1 MTDNILYSVGK
12 RVRTSYLR
20 GEMDESEVMIVYNR
34 YLKDAD
40 KVSFNGWAVHELR
53 DELKKTSNPI
63 LRQRIQN
70 QIEEHKTKHRVSIDQ
85 NKLSL
90 EKLAF
95 FRNNALGIGLRKV
108 LKEMKTIANSSNLL
122 EDKITLLLL
131 ELEFAN
137 LSAKRYSHKKELIYE
152 RKSSL
157 LMRLSELIQDT
168 GWRCGISYKT
178 GKNASYI
185 IYVYLPN
192 DVQLSWHCND
202 YEMVYLFDEINCTWD
217 GQVCMTMEKI
227 LNYIHLKYN
236 IGNINNFI
244 NN

>member
-20 GEMDESEVMIVYNR
+20 GEMDESEVMVVYNR

-40 KVSFNGWAVHELR
+40 KVSFNCWAVHELR

-95 FRNNALGIGLRKV
+95 FRNYALGIGLRKV
-108 LKEMKTIANSSNLL
+108 LKEMKAIANSSNLL

-152 RKSSL
+152 RKNRL
-157 LMRLSELIQDT
+157 LERLSDMIRETD
-168 GWRCGISYKT
+168 WRCGISYKT

>member
-20 GEMDESEVMIVYNR
+20 GEMDESEVMVVYNR

-95 FRNNALGIGLRKV
+95 FRISAYRQFHPVLLSVPCGRRQRLRRDVAVARIVSRTRCVEWSGFRAGL
-108 LKEMKTIANSSNLL
+108 
-122 EDKITLLLL
+122 
-131 ELEFAN
+131 
-137 LSAKRYSHKKELIYE
+137 
-152 RKSSL
+152 
-157 LMRLSELIQDT
+157 
-168 GWRCGISYKT
+168 
-178 GKNASYI
+178 
-185 IYVYLPN
+185 P
-192 DVQLSWHCND
+192 
-202 YEMVYLFDEINCTWD
+202 
-217 GQVCMTMEKI
+217 
-227 LNYIHLKYN
+227 
-236 IGNINNFI
+236 
-244 NN
+244 